1 MQATSSTNSR
11 GQRKSF
17 LQLTIWA
24 SWSYHLLA
32 QTSFQLA
39 PKTFWLAELLS
50 QFFCYSNSSKNI
62 LCLLG
67 KLKTEFTS
75 PMANPLALGYRTL
88 VSLHAVI
95 AGSGTYELL
104 TVPSFLCH
112 KYISIHFRI
121 IQLWEPFK
129 ENQLTRS
136 VESWQN
142 LVTKLR
148 QLLLVSFNRHLGKF
162 EDQVRALRE
171 KRTEPR
177 WSFTTY
183 FSLHVS

>member
-1 MQATSSTNSR
+1 MYMVLPNFPMFPSQAQCSFKGTISSFSEVTSGKMQATSSTKIV
-11 GQRKSF
+11 G
-17 LQLTIWA
+17 
-24 SWSYHLLA
+24 
-32 QTSFQLA
+32 
-39 PKTFWLAELLS
+39 
-50 QFFCYSNSSKNI
+50 SS
-62 LCLLG
+62 
-67 KLKTEFTS
+67 
-75 PMANPLALGYRTL
+75 
-88 VSLHAVI
+88 
-95 AGSGTYELL
+95 TYELL

>member
-1 MQATSSTNSR
+1 MGKLKLSFTSPDVISTSPKNVLTGR
-11 GQRKSF
+11 IAFTVLLLIEF
-17 LQLTIWA
+17 L
-24 SWSYHLLA
+24 
-32 QTSFQLA
+32 
-39 PKTFWLAELLS
+39 
-50 QFFCYSNSSKNI
+50 KNI
-62 LCLLG
+62 LCLLC
-67 KLKTEFTS
+67 KLKTEFAS
-75 PMANPLALGYRTL
+75 PIANPLAPGYRTL